1 MLFYPPLLGLP
12 YPDISPFAQACMTK
26 IGGSSREAR
35 PNADCRRG
43 EVPKE
48 AGRSHHAMTIHRGH
62 IVALWQT

>member
-1 MLFYPPLLGLP
+1 
-12 YPDISPFAQACMTK
+12 MTK

-48 AGRSHHAMTIHRGH
+48 AGRSHQAMTIRRGH